1 MPIITSNG
9 KRNEQDEDE
18 EEMKI
23 YSNSKQ
29 FKSWKTSTVV
39 PLWDL
44 KRVNVEER
52 EDSIN
57 QSFANRSFNYF
68 VIES

>member
-23 YSNSKQ
+23 DSTSKQ

-44 KRVNVEER
+44 KRVNVEEH

-57 QSFANRSFNYF
+57 QSLANRSFNYF